1 MSTILTIVGV
11 YALSV
16 LIFLYAIKWTSST
29 SAFWSIVGAATSIWA
44 TSMWYNL
51 CPEIP
56 PILAVVIMPIGV
68 GLSFAGGMGLSKL
81 FSRNS

>member
-16 LIFLYAIKWTSST
+16 LIFLYAIRWTSTT
-29 SAFWSIVGAATSIWA
+29 SAFWSLVAAAVSIWA

-51 CPEIP
+51 FSEIP
-56 PILAVVIMPIGV
+56 PILAVVIMPVGV

>member
-1 MSTILTIVGV
+1 MNTILSIIGI

-29 SAFWSIVGAATSIWA
+29 SAFWSIVGAAASIWA

-51 CPEIP
+51 CPGMP
-56 PILAVVIMPIGV
+56 PILAIVIMPAGV